1 LIVLDASVVIE
12 LLMGTAEAES
22 LCRRILDPLETRH
35 APELLDVEVSQ
46 VVRRYWLAGEIDP
59 YRGQEMIVDL
69 ADLPIIRHSHSL
81 LLQRIW
87 ELRTNLSAYD
97 AAYVAVAEALDAP
110 LLTRDARLASVRDHD
125 AAIELL

>member
-1 LIVLDASVVIE
+1 
-12 LLMGTAEAES
+12 
-22 LCRRILDPLETRH
+22 
-35 APELLDVEVSQ
+35 
-46 VVRRYWLAGEIDP
+46 
-59 YRGQEMIVDL
+59 MIVDL

-87 ELRTNLSAYD
+87 ELRTNLSAHD